1 MLTVEAR
8 FDRHFLKI
16 AELKNTAS
24 SPSSCAL
31 NLVAHRHAPA
41 LLTLLVLQAFRSRP
55 VVMLSNYLP
64 ISHSTQGSTGTSSA
78 LPTCQQP
85 YPPPDS
91 TPPKWT

>member
-16 AELKNTAS
+16 AELKNTTS

-31 NLVAHRHAPA
+31 NWVAHRHAPA
-41 LLTLLVLQAFRSRP
+41 PLTLLVLQAFRSRP
-55 VVMLSNYLP
+55 VLTLTTYLL
-64 ISHSTQGSTGTSSA
+64 ISQTIQGSTGTSSG

-85 YPPPDS
+85 
-91 TPPKWT
+91 